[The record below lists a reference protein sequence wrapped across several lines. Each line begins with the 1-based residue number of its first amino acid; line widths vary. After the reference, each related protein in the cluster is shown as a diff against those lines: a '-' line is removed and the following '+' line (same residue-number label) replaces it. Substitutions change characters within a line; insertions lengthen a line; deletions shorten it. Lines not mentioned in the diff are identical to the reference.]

1 MARIEIFWTPT
12 AIKQRNHVFEYWNER
27 NKSTSYSLKLNAKIK
42 SIINL
47 LKTNSHLGKKTEF
60 KNIRAVSLGHY
71 SILYKIMHSKTF
83 ITGFGTTGRILKNL
97 TNF

>member
-47 LKTNSHLGKKTEF
+47 LKKNHTWGKKP
-60 KNIRAVSLGHY
+60 NS
-71 SILYKIMHSKTF
+71 KI
-83 ITGFGTTGRILKNL
+83 
-97 TNF
+97 